1 MSSMYSL
8 PPGTIDSLNVIVEI
22 PQGSSN
28 KYEYDVTTGLIKL
41 DRANFGPTPYPT
53 NYGFIP
59 GTLGEDGD
67 AYDILLLSSY
77 PIHPG
82 ILVEARA
89 VALMKMTD
97 EGDVDDKIICVP
109 VKDRRWEDVLD
120 LQDLNKHTLKEI
132 KLFFETIKL
141 LKGKPG
147 QVTVHEFQ
155 NKAAAAVAFELAQ
168 KLHAEKKA

>member
-1 MSSMYSL
+1 MSTMYNL
-8 PPGTIDSLNVIVEI
+8 PSGTIDSLNVIVEI

-28 KYEYDVTTGLIKL
+28 KYEYDVETGLMKL
-41 DRANFGPTPYPT
+41 DRANYGPTAYPV

-67 AYDILLLSSY
+67 AYDVLLLSSY

-97 EGDVDDKIICVP
+97 EGEVDDKLVCVP
-109 VKDRRWEDVLD
+109 IKDRRWEDVKD
-120 LQDLNKHTLKEI
+120 VGDLNKHTLKEI
-132 KLFFETIKL
+132 KLFFETIKI
-141 LKGKPG
+141 LKGTPG
-147 QVTVHEFQ
+147 TVTVHGFEDRT
-155 NKAAAAVAFELAQ
+155 AAGAAFELSK
-168 KLHAEKKA
+168 KLHKEKK